1 MVVGIARIEYRI
13 SHARSLKA
21 KRHTLRKLLDR
32 VRARYK
38 VAVNEVDFLDKW
50 QRTAIGV
57 AVLGADGAHVER
69 LLSQILRFMED
80 QHLAEAL
87 SHRRELIHFGAEPD
101 WMGVSGPDES
111 AFGEA
116 DGLHEGDPGEGFT
129 GLGDRDGSDHRDGLD
144 TLGAA
149 ARRARP
155 FGDEDDG

>member
-13 SHARSLKA
+13 PHARSLKA

-80 QHLAEAL
+80 QHLAEAV

-101 WMGVSGPDES
+101 WMSPSVPGAP
-111 AFGEA
+111 AFEGA
-116 DGLHEGDPGEGFT
+116 DGLPDRDPQEGFH
-129 GLGDRDGSDHRDGLD
+129 GLGDRDGSGDRDGLD
-144 TLGAA
+144 ALGAA

-155 FGDEDDG
+155 FGEEDDG